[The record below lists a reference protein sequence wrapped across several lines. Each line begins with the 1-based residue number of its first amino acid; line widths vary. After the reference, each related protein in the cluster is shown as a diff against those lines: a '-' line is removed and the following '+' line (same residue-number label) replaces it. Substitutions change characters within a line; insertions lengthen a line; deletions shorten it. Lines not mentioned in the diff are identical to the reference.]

1 MDDMNQ
7 QQRESLLAATLPTV
21 SPVLV
26 IKYQKA
32 FNLKLFVDSINSQ
45 SSKYFISGSFSLQYL
60 QSVESVA
67 WLREY

>member
-1 MDDMNQ
+1 MNQ
-7 QQRESLLAATLPTV
+7 QQRESLLAATLQTV

-45 SSKYFISGSFSLQYL
+45 SSKYFILDHLVFSSCK
-60 QSVESVA
+60 SVESVA